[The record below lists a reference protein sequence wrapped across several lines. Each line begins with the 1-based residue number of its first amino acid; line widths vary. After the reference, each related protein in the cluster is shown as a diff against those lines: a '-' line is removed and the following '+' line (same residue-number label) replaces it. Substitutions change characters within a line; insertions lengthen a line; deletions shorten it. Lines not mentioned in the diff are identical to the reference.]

1 MPVYFFW
8 GADEFRLKKAVAS
21 LRERALDESWASFN
35 YDYIPAESVDAPM
48 QALNQA
54 MTPPF
59 GMGQRFVWLADTTV
73 GQRCS
78 ESLLEEMARTLPLVP
93 EATVLL
99 FTSASKPD
107 GRLKSTK
114 LLKKYADV
122 REFAQ
127 IAPWQTDQ
135 LVGQVRRV
143 AQEMNLRLKPQSAEL
158 LAEAVGADTRR
169 LYNEVEKLSLY
180 WSAGETS
187 EAANVGE
194 VNAGNQA
201 RKEPL
206 PPEVITQLVAVST
219 QTSFQLAEALIA
231 GKTDQALSLA
241 TDLLAN
247 NEPALKVV
255 ATLVGQFRAWLWVS
269 LMAMQGERD
278 VKAIAKAAEINNPKR
293 VYILQKQVRGCSP
306 QQLQRAMT
314 LLLALEFALKR
325 GAPAEITLQT
335 KMIEIASCFG

>member
-8 GADEFRLKKAVAS
+8 GADEFRLKKAVKV
-21 LRERALDESWASFN
+21 LRDRTLDPDWASFN
-35 YDYIPAESVDAPM
+35 YDRISPESPDAPV

-59 GMGQRFVWLADTTV
+59 GMGQRFVWLFDTTV

-78 ESLLEEMARTLPLVP
+78 EAVMAEMARTLPAVP
-93 EATVLL
+93 DNVVLL
-99 FTSASKPD
+99 FTSANKPD

-114 LLKKYADV
+114 LLKKHADV

-135 LVGQVRRV
+135 LIGQVKRV
-143 AQEMNLRLKPQSAEL
+143 AQEQGLRLKPQSAEL

-180 WSAGETS
+180 WSAKGQVKTD
-187 EAANVGE
+187 
-194 VNAGNQA
+194 
-201 RKEPL
+201 PL
-206 PPEVITQLVAVST
+206 PPEVVTRLVSVST

-231 GKTDQALSLA
+231 GRTDQALSLA
-241 TDLLAN
+241 HDLLAN

-255 ATLVGQFRAWLWVS
+255 ATLVGQFRRWLWVS
-269 LMAMQGERD
+269 LLAAEGERD
-278 VKAIAKAAEINNPKR
+278 VRAIAKAAEINNPKR
-293 VYILQKQVRGCSP
+293 VYILQKQVRGCAP
-306 QQLQRAMT
+306 TQLKRAMT
-314 LLLALEFALKR
+314 LLLDLEFGLKR

-335 KMIEIASCFG
+335 KMIEIASCFGR

>member
-1 MPVYFFW
+1 MPIYFFW
-8 GADEFRLKKAVAS
+8 GADEFRLKKAVAD
-21 LRERALDESWASFN
+21 LRDRAAPPREDRVLDESWASFN
-35 YDYIPAESVDAPM
+35 YDRITSEAADAPI
-48 QALNQA
+48 QALNQS

-59 GMGQRFVWLADTTV
+59 GLGQRFVWLVDTTI

-78 ESLLEEMARTLPLVP
+78 ESLLEEMTRTLPKVP
-93 EATVLL
+93 ETTVLL
-99 FTSASKPD
+99 LTSANKPD

-114 LLKKYADV
+114 LLKKYAEL

-135 LVGQVRRV
+135 IVSQVKRV

-180 WSAGETS
+180 WSSQRGT
-187 EAANVGE
+187 
-194 VNAGNQA
+194 
-201 RKEPL
+201 KTEPL

-255 ATLVGQFRAWLWVS
+255 ATLVGQFRSWLWVS

-278 VKAIAKAAEINNPKR
+278 VKVIAKAAEINNPKR
-293 VYILQKQVRGCSP
+293 VYILQKQIRGCSP
-306 QQLQRAMT
+306 KQLQRAMA
-314 LLLALEFALKR
+314 LLLSLEFSLKR
-325 GAPAEITLQT
+325 GAPAVITMQT
-335 KMIEIASCFG
+335 KMIEIASCFI

>member
-8 GADEFRLKKAVAS
+8 GADEFRLKRAVAG
-21 LRERALDESWASFN
+21 LRDRVLDESWASFN
-35 YDYIPAESVDAPM
+35 YDHITAEASDAPM

-59 GMGQRFVWLADTTV
+59 GMGKRFVWLADTAI

-78 ESLLEEMARTLPLVP
+78 EAVLEEMTRTLPLVP

-99 FTSASKPD
+99 FTSSSKPD

-114 LLKKYADV
+114 LLKKYAEV

-135 LVGQVRRV
+135 LLGQVKRV
-143 AQEMNLRLKPQSAEL
+143 AGEMNLRLKPQSAEL

-180 WSAGETS
+180 WSAKGQIKT
-187 EAANVGE
+187 
-194 VNAGNQA
+194 
-201 RKEPL
+201 EPL

-231 GKTDQALSLA
+231 GKTDQSLSLA
-241 TDLLAN
+241 TDLLTN

-269 LMAMQGERD
+269 LMERQGERD

-306 QQLQRAMT
+306 AQLQKALS
-314 LLLALEFALKR
+314 LLLALELGLKR
-325 GAPAEITLQT
+325 GAPEQITLQT
-335 KMIEIASCFG
+335 KVMEIASCFCR